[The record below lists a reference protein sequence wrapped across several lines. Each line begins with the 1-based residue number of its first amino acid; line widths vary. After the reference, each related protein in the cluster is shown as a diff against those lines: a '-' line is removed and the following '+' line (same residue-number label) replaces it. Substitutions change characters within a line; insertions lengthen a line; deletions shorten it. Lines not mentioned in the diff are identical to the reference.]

1 MNRERESWPSSHFRY
16 VYRFVCDLQ
25 GLLGYTP
32 EEIHAMVAQQDAAAA
47 AASSSTSS
55 NSATNGNGGSTT
67 ASPVKLEN
75 D

>member
-1 MNRERESWPSSHFRY
+1 MASSSRY

-47 AASSSTSS
+47 AAAATSTSS
-55 NSATNGNGGSTT
+55 NSATNGNGGST
-67 ASPVKLEN
+67 AVSSVKLEN

>member
-1 MNRERESWPSSHFRY
+1 MASSSRY

-47 AASSSTSS
+47 AAATSTSS
-55 NSATNGNGGSTT
+55 NSATNGNGGST
-67 ASPVKLEN
+67 AVSSVKLEN